1 MSTSESFEALRR
13 ANPRAAAGFAESVD
27 SAAAAVR
34 AGIVTTPTPARRS
47 ARRRLV
53 PAAAAGLAVAA
64 VAVFAVTAAPRGGAP
79 VVESASAAIRHAATL
94 TAASAEGSGTALV
107 RMTHDGDFWAGR
119 TIRWNGDDLSVHD
132 LGSRPSS
139 GGRLLVVGGMMY
151 GPDPEHGGWLALG
164 SPDSIDPGSGTMPAD
179 YLVAVREDVGG
190 ETLQRISDGMRE
202 LTRRALDDGSTVYSG
217 TVAAGLIAR
226 ETGFKEGHSIRVF
239 PFGYVAH
246 DEAADPEAQLETAV
260 TVRPDGIIRQIGV
273 SWGTWTYTVAYSGLG
288 ATAAPVAP
296 AHARSLLGE
305 RLRAVK

>member
-1 MSTSESFEALRR
+1 MNTSGSFQALRR
-13 ANPRAAAGFAESVD
+13 ANPRAADDFDASVER
-27 SAAAAVR
+27 AAR
-34 AGIVTTPTPARRS
+34 AIRARLVTTSTPERPR

-53 PAAAAGLAVAA
+53 PVAAGLAVAA
-64 VAVFAVTAAPRGGAP
+64 VAVFALTLAPRGGGP
-79 VVESASAAIRHAATL
+79 GVESASAAIRHAATL
-94 TAASAEGSGTALV
+94 TAASAEQSGTALV
-107 RMTHDGDFWAGR
+107 RMTHDGDVWAGR
-119 TIRWNGDDLSVHD
+119 TISWHGDDLSVRD
-132 LGSRPSS
+132 LGDRPSS
-139 GGRLLVVGGMMY
+139 GGMWLVVGGMMY
-151 GPDPEHGGWLALG
+151 GPDPKHGGWLALG

-179 YLVAVREDVGG
+179 YLAAVREDVGG
-190 ETLQRISDGMRE
+190 ETLQRISDGMRG
-202 LTRRALDDGSTVYSG
+202 LTTHALDDGSTVYSG

-226 ETGFKEGHSIRVF
+226 ETGFKEGQSIRVF

-246 DEAADPEAQLETAV
+246 DAAANPKAQLETAV

>member
-1 MSTSESFEALRR
+1 MSTSESFEALHR
-13 ANPRAAAGFAESVD
+13 ANPRAAAGFADSVD
-27 SAAAAVR
+27 TAAEAVR
-34 AGIVTTPTPARRS
+34 ARLVTTSTQERPA
-47 ARRRLV
+47 ARRRFV
-53 PAAAAGLAVAA
+53 GTAAAGLAFAA
-64 VAVFAVTAAPRGGAP
+64 VAVVALTLAPRGG
-79 VVESASAAIRHAATL
+79 ESATAAIRHAATL
-94 TAASAEGSGTALV
+94 TAASAEQSGTALV

-119 TIRWNGDDLSVHD
+119 TIRWNGDDLSVRD

-164 SPDSIDPGSGTMPAD
+164 SPDSIDPGTGTTPAD
-179 YLVAVREDVGG
+179 YLAAVRGDVGG
-190 ETLQRISDGMRE
+190 ETLQRISDGMRG
-202 LTRRALDDGSTVYSG
+202 LTTHALDDGSTVYSG

-226 ETGFKEGHSIRVF
+226 ETGFKEGQSIRVF

-260 TVRPDGIIRQIGV
+260 TVRPDGIIRQIAV

-296 AHARSLLGE
+296 PHARSLLGE